1 MKKQFYLDESDK
13 LDNIYD
19 APEGYFEHFPQKMHK
34 RIQQSKGVPVWT
46 SYLLPK
52 YALVITSIV
61 IVLVAGIVFM
71 NISQEKVSSVGDLD
85 ISAQEIKAYL
95 LQNEIHEYDL
105 VNFYLTNEEAEDE
118 EAIFLE
124 EEILDD
130 NIDIEEIVE
139 LL

>member
-46 SYLLPK
+46 SYK

-61 IVLVAGIVFM
+61 ILLVAGIVFM
-71 NISQEKVSSVGDLD
+71 NTSQEKVSSLADLD
-85 ISAQEIKAYL
+85 VSAQEIKAYL

-124 EEILDD
+124 EEILDN
-130 NIDIEEIVE
+130 NIDVEEIVE